1 MQPSKLLLTF
11 FHQLNIHQILSYI
24 SIIIFFFLIN
34 TYLKSE
40 SKKIGHLFCS
50 ITQILSILELENINK
65 GQNSLFLAL
74 KWGIARLC
82 RSNSFR
88 DTAINVKTLDFY
100 FFSFCKIWLIFY
112 TKSWKFHIIE
122 LFLLV
127 ISLEPFEVERHTIP
141 HFKAWNKSFWP
152 FFIQKYSEGS
162 QYQIISKR
170 KCPIFF
176 DSDFRCY
183 RFCSIESM
191 H

>member
-1 MQPSKLLLTF
+1 M
-11 FHQLNIHQILSYI
+11 
-24 SIIIFFFLIN
+24 
-34 TYLKSE
+34 
-40 SKKIGHLFCS
+40 
-50 ITQILSILELENINK
+50 
-65 GQNSLFLAL
+65 FLAL

-176 DSDFRCY
+176 DSDFIRAWSSNKFEVTAFFIKSYWLECLLWLLIGLKE
-183 RFCSIESM
+183 RQFQTFGKITLRNKNSLSLLNKDLQKWVKWKLTLMKVASLI
-191 H
+191 

>member
-1 MQPSKLLLTF
+1 ML
-11 FHQLNIHQILSYI
+11 
-24 SIIIFFFLIN
+24 
-34 TYLKSE
+34 
-40 SKKIGHLFCS
+40 
-50 ITQILSILELENINK
+50 
-65 GQNSLFLAL
+65 LAL

-152 FFIQKYSEGS
+152 LFIQKYSEGS

-176 DSDFRCY
+176 DSDFTIT
-183 RFCSIESM
+183 RFRGLVRVGAMGGCLA
-191 H
+191 HAKFWDVYFGTHK

>member
-1 MQPSKLLLTF
+1 M
-11 FHQLNIHQILSYI
+11 
-24 SIIIFFFLIN
+24 
-34 TYLKSE
+34 
-40 SKKIGHLFCS
+40 
-50 ITQILSILELENINK
+50 
-65 GQNSLFLAL
+65 FLAL

-152 FFIQKYSEGS
+152 LFIQIYSEGS
-162 QYQIISKR
+162 HYQIISKR
-170 KCPIFF
+170 ICPIFLTQTLLPKNWHAQL
-176 DSDFRCY
+176 STQKNEKTEMMLSSW
-183 RFCSIESM
+183 SI
-191 H
+191 

>member
-1 MQPSKLLLTF
+1 MISNNEQRCPVKTSFMQITTFKDSKTNFMLFTE
-11 FHQLNIHQILSYI
+11 
-24 SIIIFFFLIN
+24 LIV
-34 TYLKSE
+34 LKSE

-141 HFKAWNKSFWP
+141 HFKAWNKLFWP
-152 FFIQKYSEGS
+152 LLLQNHF
-162 QYQIISKR
+162 
-170 KCPIFF
+170 
-176 DSDFRCY
+176 
-183 RFCSIESM
+183 
-191 H
+191 

>member
-1 MQPSKLLLTF
+1 MCNGPIFKE
-11 FHQLNIHQILSYI
+11 I
-24 SIIIFFFLIN
+24 SSFSWNDEGYEN
-34 TYLKSE
+34 TLKSE

-50 ITQILSILELENINK
+50 ITQILSILVLKNNNK

-152 FFIQKYSEGS
+152 FFYSKIFWGLSISNYKQK
-162 QYQIISKR
+162 KV
-170 KCPIFF
+170 
-176 DSDFRCY
+176 SDFFWPRL
-183 RFCSIESM
+183 
-191 H
+191 

>member
-1 MQPSKLLLTF
+1 M
-11 FHQLNIHQILSYI
+11 I
-24 SIIIFFFLIN
+24 
-34 TYLKSE
+34 LKSE

-176 DSDFRCY
+176 DSDFIYLHWTWIKTLNGLLTSTITYPCLI
-183 RFCSIESM
+183 CL
-191 H
+191 